1 MTELTLRSRP
11 APSRRRTRLRRRIAD
26 NAAAYAFMAAGIVCF
41 GLFAWY
47 PLVRGVELSF
57 QRNNFVDP
65 AQWIGL
71 DNFRRVVEDPLFLTA
86 WKNTFEFTG
95 LALLL
100 GFGVPFLGA
109 VVINELRHLQG
120 FFRAAVYLPVML
132 PPAVSILLWKYFYDP
147 GNGLFNSVLRALHLP
162 TSQWVQAPHTAMISL
177 VLVSTWMNMGG
188 AVILYLAGLKGI
200 PGELYEAAAMD
211 GAGILQRFRHITLP
225 SMRFL
230 LLVLL
235 LLQVIATMQI
245 FTEPYLL
252 TGTTNPA
259 TVTVMVLIYRYAFA
273 VNQDIGL
280 AAAMSMILFV
290 VLALLSAVYIWLTRT
305 RST

>member
-1 MTELTLRSRP
+1 MTELTLGSRLG
-11 APSRRRTRLRRRIAD
+11 APQRLARLRRRVAD
-26 NAAAYAFMAAGIVCF
+26 NLTAYAFMAAGIVCF

-47 PLVRGVELSF
+47 PLVKGIELSF
-57 QRNNFVDP
+57 QQNNFVDP
-65 AQWIGL
+65 ARWVGL
-71 DNFRRVVEDPLFLTA
+71 DNFRRVLDDPLFVTA

-100 GFGVPFLGA
+100 GFAVPFLAA
-109 VVINELRHLQG
+109 VVFNELRHLQG
-120 FFRAAVYLPVML
+120 FFRVAVYLPVML

-147 GNGLFNSVLRALHLP
+147 GDGLFNSLLRTVHLP
-162 TSQWVQAPHTAMISL
+162 TSQWIQSPRLAMASL
-177 VLVSTWMNMGG
+177 VLVSTWMNMGS

-200 PGELYEAAAMD
+200 PSELYEAAEID
-211 GAGILQRFRHITLP
+211 GAGIWQRFRHITLP

-235 LLQVIATMQI
+235 LLQVIATMQV

-252 TGTTNPA
+252 TGTTDPS
-259 TVTVMVLIYRYAFA
+259 TITVMVLVYRYAFS

-280 AAAMSMILFV
+280 AAAMSMILFA
-290 VLALLSAVYIWLTRT
+290 VLAVLSAVYLWLTRT
-305 RST
+305 RTP

>member
-1 MTELTLRSRP
+1 MTELTLGSRL
-11 APSRRRTRLRRRIAD
+11 AARRPLNRLRRRVAD
-26 NAAAYAFMAAGIVCF
+26 NVTAYAFMAAGILCF

-47 PLVRGVELSF
+47 PLVKGVELSF
-57 QRNNFVDP
+57 QQNNFIDP
-65 AQWIGL
+65 PTWVGL
-71 DNFRRVVEDPLFLTA
+71 ENFRRVFADPLFVTA

-100 GFGVPFLGA
+100 GFGVPFVAA

-120 FFRAAVYLPVML
+120 FFRVAVYLPVML
-132 PPAVSILLWKYFYDP
+132 PPAVSVLLWQYFYDP
-147 GNGLFNSVLRALHLP
+147 GDGLFNGVLRTLHLP
-162 TSQWVQAPHTAMISL
+162 TSQWVESPRMAMISL
-177 VLVSTWMNMGG
+177 VLVATWMNMGS

-200 PGELYEAAAMD
+200 PSELYEAAEID
-211 GAGILQRFRHITLP
+211 GATIWQRFRHITLP
-225 SMRFL
+225 QMRFL

-252 TGTTNPA
+252 TGTTNPS
-259 TVTVMVLIYRYAFA
+259 TITVMVLIYRYAFS

-290 VLALLSAVYIWLTRT
+290 VLALLSAVYLWLTRPRT
-305 RST
+305 P

>member
-11 APSRRRTRLRRRIAD
+11 LPPDRRAGLRRWVAD
-26 NAAAYAFMAAGIVCF
+26 NVAAYAFMAAGIICF

-47 PLVRGVELSF
+47 PLVKGVELSF
-57 QRNNFVDP
+57 QQNNFIDP
-65 AQWIGL
+65 PQWVGL
-71 DNFRRVVEDPLFLTA
+71 SNFRRVVSDPLFATA

-100 GFGVPFLGA
+100 GYGVAFLSA
-109 VVINELRHLQG
+109 VVINELRHFQG
-120 FFRAAVYLPVML
+120 FFRAAIYLPVML

-147 GNGLFNSVLRALHLP
+147 GNGLFNSVLRTVHLP
-162 TSQWVQAPHTAMISL
+162 TSQWIQSPHTAMISL

-200 PGELYEAAAMD
+200 PGELYEAAEVD
-211 GAGILQRFRHITLP
+211 GASILQRFRHITLP

-252 TGTTNPA
+252 TGTTDSA
-259 TVTVMVLIYRYAFA
+259 TVTVMVLIYRYAFS
-273 VNQDIGL
+273 VNQDLGL
-280 AAAMSMILFV
+280 ASAMSMILFV
-290 VLALLSAVYIWLTRT
+290 VLAVLSAVYILLTRT
-305 RST
+305 RAT

>member
-11 APSRRRTRLRRRIAD
+11 VPPRRRARLRRRVAD
-26 NAAAYAFMAAGIVCF
+26 NVAAYAIMAAGILCF

-47 PLVRGVELSF
+47 PLVKGLELSF
-57 QRNNFVDP
+57 QQNNFVDP
-65 AQWIGL
+65 PRWVGL
-71 DNFRRVVEDPLFLTA
+71 ENFRRVVEDPLFATA
-86 WKNTFEFTG
+86 WRNTFEFTG
-95 LALLL
+95 LALVL
-100 GFGVPFLGA
+100 GYAVPFLCA
-109 VVINELRHLQG
+109 VVFNELRHLQG
-120 FFRAAVYLPVML
+120 FLRAAVYLPVML

-147 GNGLFNSVLRALHLP
+147 GNGLFNSALRSLHLP
-162 TSQWVQAPHTAMISL
+162 ASQWVQSPDTAMISL

-188 AVILYLAGLKGI
+188 ALILYLAGLKAI
-200 PGELYEAAAMD
+200 PGELYEAAAID
-211 GAGILQRFRHITLP
+211 GAGIFRRFRDITLP

-259 TVTVMVLIYRYAFA
+259 TVTVMVLIYRYAFS
-273 VNQDIGL
+273 VNQDLGL

-290 VLALLSAVYIWLTRT
+290 VLAVLSAAYLWLTRA

>member
-1 MTELTLRSRP
+1 MTELTFASRP
-11 APSRRRTRLRRRIAD
+11 AVPRQFGYLRRRVAD
-26 NAAAYAFMAAGIVCF
+26 NLTAYAFMAAGIACF

-47 PLVRGVELSF
+47 PLVKGIELSF
-57 QRNNFVDP
+57 QENNFVDP
-65 AQWIGL
+65 AKWVGL
-71 DNFRRVVEDPLFLTA
+71 ENFRRVVDDPLFVTA

-95 LALLL
+95 LALLI
-100 GFGVPFLGA
+100 GFAVPFLGA
-109 VVINELRHLQG
+109 VVINELRQLQG
-120 FFRAAVYLPVML
+120 FFRVAVYLPVML

-147 GNGLFNSVLRALHLP
+147 GDGLLNSVLRTLHLP
-162 TSQWVQAPHTAMISL
+162 TSQWIQSPQTAMVSL
-177 VLVSTWMNMGG
+177 VLVATWMNMGS

-200 PGELYEAAAMD
+200 PSELYEAAEMD
-211 GAGILQRFRHITLP
+211 GAGIWQRFRNITLP

-235 LLQVIATMQI
+235 LLQVIATMQV

-252 TGTTNPA
+252 TGTTDPS
-259 TVTVMVLIYRYAFA
+259 TITVMVLVYRYAFS

-290 VLALLSAVYIWLTRT
+290 VLAVLSAVYLWLTRP
-305 RST
+305 RKD